1 MKRLSLLLLVLAAC
15 SVTQEPGTSTTSL
28 DTGTTTTRAPSSS
41 TTETA
46 PSTSTTTLAPLQGLE
61 FREIGSKMAF
71 PVQVTASPGS
81 ATAYVV
87 TKNGRVWAL
96 VDEQILDLPVLDISD
111 RVLNSGEQGLLAM
124 AIHPVD
130 PTRFF
135 LHYSG
140 RDGRTV
146 VSEFALTSPTEA
158 DPDSERVLLEV
169 SQPASNH
176 NGGMI
181 QFDSAGSLMLGLGDG
196 GGANDTYGN
205 GQDTSTLLGGLIRI
219 DVDSAESSLF
229 DYGLRNPWR
238 FWIDGELI
246 YIADVG
252 QGAYEEISIVEMEE
266 DLNFGWPITEGLHC
280 FQPSTGCDTNGLT
293 LPLVEISHSDA
304 GTCSVTG
311 GIVYNGS
318 LIPEISGEYFYSDY
332 CGGYLRSLRFE
343 GGEVRSETDWN
354 SEFGVPIP
362 GSVTGFGQDG
372 AGEMYITTG
381 TDVLKVVAVR

>member
-1 MKRLSLLLLVLAAC
+1 MKRLSLLFVVLAAC
-15 SVTQEPGTSTTSL
+15 SVAQEPGSTTTSAT
-28 DTGTTTTRAPSSS
+28 DATTTTQQTTSSS
-41 TTETA
+41 TDSV
-46 PSTSTTTLAPLQGLE
+46 PSTTTTTLAPFQGLGY
-61 FREIGSKMAF
+61 REIGSKMSF

-81 ATAYVV
+81 ETAYVI
-87 TKNGRVWAL
+87 TKNGRIWAL
-96 VDEQILDLPVLDISD
+96 INDKIMETPVLDISD
-111 RVLNSGEQGLLAM
+111 RVKNSGEQGLLAM

-130 PTRFF
+130 QTRFF

-140 RDGRTV
+140 DDGRTV
-146 VSEFALTSPTEA
+146 VSEFAFDSATKA
-158 DPDSERVLLEV
+158 DPASERVLLEV
-169 SQPASNH
+169 SQPAANH

-181 QFDSAGSLMLGLGDG
+181 QFDPDGSLILGLGDG
-196 GGANDTYGN
+196 GGANDTFGN
-205 GQDTSTLLGGLIRI
+205 GQDTSTLLGGLVRI

-238 FWIDGELI
+238 FWIDGEII

-252 QGAYEEISIVEMEE
+252 QGTYEEISIVELQEG
-266 DLNFGWPITEGLHC
+266 LNFGWPITEGLHC
-280 FQPSTGCDTNGLT
+280 FQASGCDTAGLT
-293 LPLVEISHSDA
+293 LPLIEVNHNDA
-304 GTCSVTG
+304 GTCSITG
-311 GIVYNGS
+311 GIVYYGS

-343 GGEVRSETDWN
+343 DGEVQSITDWN

-372 AGEMYITTG
+372 AGEMYVTTG